1 MSQKIKLL
9 NKIMKNVGTFPNL
22 RMRRNRKGDWI
33 RRLVSEHNLSANDL
47 ILPLFVKDGVKKKE
61 KIESMPNIF
70 RYSVDEL
77 ARIVE
82 KACKLKI
89 PLIALFPYME
99 IKKKD
104 SLGKE
109 ALNKN
114 NLICKALRYLK
125 KEFKNDIG
133 IMCDV
138 ALDPYTNH
146 GHDGILKNDKIDNDL
161 TIDVLIKQSLLQAQM
176 KCDIIAPS
184 DMMDGRIGEIRK
196 ALDGK
201 GFKDT
206 QIVSYAVK
214 YASNFYGP
222 FRDAIGS
229 KKNLRGDKKTYQMDY
244 RNSSEAL
251 REVALDVKE
260 GADIV
265 MVKPGL
271 PYLDII
277 RSVKDNFKIPI
288 FSYQVSGEYSL
299 IKNGIQKGII
309 SEETILESLVSLKRA
324 GSNAIVSYFSLD
336 IANQLK

>member
-1 MSQKIKLL
+1 MSQKIKLV
-9 NKIMKNVGTFPNL
+9 NKIMKHIGTYPNL
-22 RMRRNRKGDWI
+22 RMRRNRKADWI
-33 RRLVSEHNLSANDL
+33 RRLVAEHNLSASDL
-47 ILPLFVKDGVKKKE
+47 ILPLFVKEGVKKKE
-61 KIESMPNIF
+61 KIDTMPNVF
-70 RYSVDEL
+70 RYSIDEL
-77 ARIVE
+77 TRVVE

-89 PLIALFPYME
+89 PLITLFPYSDS
-99 IKKKD
+99 KKKD
-104 SLGKE
+104 QKGKE

-114 NLICKALRYLK
+114 NLICRALKNLK
-125 KEFKNDIG
+125 KEFRDDIG

-138 ALDPYTNH
+138 ALDPYTTH
-146 GHDGILKNDKIDNDL
+146 GHDGLLKGNKIENDS
-161 TIDVLIKQSLLQAQM
+161 TISILIKQSLLQAEM

-184 DMMDGRIGEIRK
+184 DMMDGRVGKIRS
-196 ALDGK
+196 ALDKK

-229 KKNLRGDKKTYQMDY
+229 KKKLRGDKKTYQMDF

-251 REVALDVKE
+251 REVALDIKE

-265 MVKPGL
+265 MVKPGM

-299 IKNGIQKGII
+299 IKNGIRDGII
-309 SEETILESLVSLKRA
+309 SQEAILESLVSLKRG
-324 GSNAIVSYFSLD
+324 GSNAIVTYFALEV
-336 IANQLK
+336 ANQLK